1 VTGLG
6 STSSIRSDR
15 QLAWTRAATG
25 AVLGAV
31 VWLECIA
38 FGVPNILFGAQGY
51 SVIPIAALVGGL
63 LGMTPVRRLLWGVA
77 FGFAL
82 VLTIVAYTPI
92 IRRPARALIRSDDQS
107 RRPIQAVVVLSGG
120 VTQDGHLH
128 GQAIDRLLTGLD
140 LVRRGAAATLIL
152 SRVRAR
158 GGNPPA
164 TPDADQRRLIAL
176 VDRPVR
182 VLVVDSVYSTR
193 DEAVRM
199 RALAR
204 SLGISSV
211 AVVTSPLHTRRS
223 CATFE
228 KVGFAVTCVP
238 SESRDVALSSLTA
251 ATDRVRAFQFWLYER
266 AALVQ
271 YRSRGW
277 I

>member
-1 VTGLG
+1 MTSLG
-6 STSSIRSDR
+6 STRSIPSGR
-15 QLAWTRAATG
+15 QVSWTRAATG

-38 FGVPNILFGAQGY
+38 FGLPNILFGAQGY

-63 LGMTPVRRLLWGVA
+63 LGMTLVRRLLWGVA
-77 FGFAL
+77 VGFAL
-82 VLTIVAYTPI
+82 VLAVVAYTPI
-92 IRRPARALIRSDDQS
+92 MRRPVRALIRSDDQS

-128 GQAIDRLLTGLD
+128 GQASDRLLTGLD
-140 LVRRGAAATLIL
+140 LVRRGVAATLML

-158 GGNPPA
+158 GGNLQA
-164 TPDADQRRLIAL
+164 TSDADQRRLIAL
-176 VDRPVR
+176 VERPVR

-199 RALAR
+199 RAAAQ

-238 SESRDVALSSLTA
+238 SESRDVALSSLRLV
-251 ATDRVRAFQFWLYER
+251 TDRVRAFQLWLYEQ

-271 YRSRGW
+271 YRARGW